1 MIPNVLLR
9 RRFCPTVAAL
19 SIALATLAAFAALAV
34 SPVAHAELD
43 GTMPDQSA
51 VSAPI
56 ARSAALSA
64 TVGASGA
71 APTPTLSNQNTQNAE
86 STLLNGTLRLR
97 TLIDAGGT
105 TINEYAT
112 STGRIV
118 AYTWAGPTMP
128 DLRALLGKYSVSY
141 RAGAAAATPDG
152 NLHSSRIARPD
163 VIVESGGPMRGYVGR
178 AWLPNALPPGVTAAD
193 FQ

>member
-1 MIPNVLLR
+1 MA
-9 RRFCPTVAAL
+9 VAAM
-19 SIALATLAAFAALAV
+19 AALIA
-34 SPVAHAELD
+34 SPHAHAELD
-43 GTMPDQSA
+43 GTMPDPGA
-51 VSAPI
+51 LI
-56 ARSAALSA
+56 AKRAGSSA
-64 TVGASGA
+64 TGGA
-71 APTPTLSNQNTQNAE
+71 ATSNAQ
-86 STLLNGTLRLR
+86 STLLNGALRLR
-97 TLIDAGGT
+97 TLTDAGGT

-112 STGRIV
+112 SSGRIV

-152 NLHSSRIARPD
+152 NLHRSRIARPD

-178 AWLPNALPPGVTAAD
+178 AWLPGALPPGVTAAD